1 MFEVRLRPGSVSQP
15 LPQTGTAA
23 PHHPT
28 TNMLSYIGRSG
39 QLAPTLKGTSQA
51 VAGGLRNIIPG
62 VVDGQQ
68 VEVVASQPPVL
79 TTTTMAKICPSR
91 PLTVKSGVAA
101 SSQIRYAHT
110 DIKVP
115 DFSAYRRNSVKD
127 THVKAGESETAGK
140 TFTYLLAGGKKFCIM
155 SATLLLYASRR
166 IIIKYIYYLQ
176 MLKYVN
182 DLCALLCGDI
192 QGVFS
197 CENILYW
204 LPLKIQLMA
213 CLHVPIK
220 KFYYRTDT
228 EIETEANVDVSSL
241 RDPQHDSDRC
251 TDPKW
256 LIVLGVCTHLGCVPI
271 ADAGEFGGY
280 YCPCHGSH
288 YDASGRIRK
297 GPAPLNLEV
306 PAHVFT
312 EDGLLIVG

>member
-1 MFEVRLRPGSVSQP
+1 MQPTAHGGSLQGRGK
-15 LPQTGTAA
+15 LPTPA
-23 PHHPT
+23 
-28 TNMLSYIGRSG
+28 NMLSYIGRSG

-127 THVKAGESETAGK
+127 THVKAGESETARK
-140 TFTYLLAGGKKFCIM
+140 SFTYLLAGGGTVAGMYCAKTVVTEFVSNM
-155 SATLLLYASRR
+155 SASADVLAMAK
-166 IIIKYIYYLQ
+166 IEIKL
-176 MLKYVN
+176 
-182 DLCALLCGDI
+182 ADI
-192 QGVFS
+192 PEGKSVTFK
-197 CENILYW
+197 W
-204 LPLKIQLMA
+204 RGKPLFIR
-213 CLHVPIK
+213 H
-220 KFYYRTDT
+220 RTDT